1 MKEPCKKKAFLFLL
15 LYRWLTLTNVV
26 ILNLTGAKRIA
37 LLPFALVLIYNVA
50 LSSFPGQVYEK
61 VRKVPL
67 LLSIDLIFHALILF
81 ISGGWASPFF
91 LCGLSPLL
99 TSALLFKFKGAIYSA
114 TAYSMLYLLEL
125 SGNRFSIAKF
135 VQMKQLDSFISDF
148 VSFFLVAIFFA
159 YPSHLLDQL
168 EESKQE
174 AGLVKQDLEQAYK
187 RLDLAYQLVPL
198 SKREMDVLRLISEGK
213 SNKEIAEALFLSKST
228 IKTHVSSILKKLNLK
243 SRSEAVAYFYKE
255 ENASLN

>member
-1 MKEPCKKKAFLFLL
+1 M

-26 ILNLTGAKRIA
+26 ILSLTGAKRIA
-37 LLPFALVLIYNVA
+37 LLPFVLVLVYDLA
-50 LSSFPGQVYEK
+50 LSAFSGRVYEK
-61 VRKVPL
+61 VRKVPV
-67 LLSIDLIFHALILF
+67 LLSIDVVFHVFILYV
-81 ISGGWASPFF
+81 SGGWASPFF

-125 SGNRFSIAKF
+125 TANGFSVASF
-135 VQMKQLDSFISDF
+135 VHMKQLDSFISDF

-174 AGLVKQDLEQAYK
+174 AEFAKQDLEQAYK
-187 RLDLAYQLVPL
+187 KLDLAYQLVPL

-213 SNKEIAEALFLSKST
+213 SNKEIADDLFLSEST
-228 IKTHVSSILKKLNLK
+228 IKTHVSSILRKLNLK
-243 SRSEAVAYFYKE
+243 SRSEAMAYFYKE
-255 ENASLN
+255 EHVSLS

>member
-1 MKEPCKKKAFLFLL
+1 
-15 LYRWLTLTNVV
+15 
-26 ILNLTGAKRIA
+26 
-37 LLPFALVLIYNVA
+37 
-50 LSSFPGQVYEK
+50 
-61 VRKVPL
+61 
-67 LLSIDLIFHALILF
+67 
-81 ISGGWASPFF
+81 
-91 LCGLSPLL
+91 
-99 TSALLFKFKGAIYSA
+99 
-114 TAYSMLYLLEL
+114 MLYLLEL